1 MSLNLMI
8 YSLLRFISP
17 SYALTL
23 MMLEGR
29 FSVES
34 QVGLFVVFANNSA
47 KLAKVN
53 FWGITDLAK
62 ILDKLL
68 VESSFMAQKR
78 ANLLHHM

>member
-29 FSVES
+29 FSIES
-34 QVGLFVVFANNSA
+34 QVGLFGVFANNSA

-53 FWGITDLAK
+53 FWGITNLAK
-62 ILDKLL
+62 ILDKSL
-68 VESSFMAQKR
+68 VESSCMAQKR